1 MQPDTMGEQVTY
13 LVCFLM
19 GTITSAIVIGQVSD
33 MIAHANPGE
42 KTRTAAIGLLH
53 SFLHER
59 QIPPWLTR
67 RIRKHFSSLYT
78 AQGTTLDIQ
87 DFVHLMPQNLAIELG
102 AELGYLH
109 NAKSGRRSIFCKVP
123 FFCSLPPQD
132 LIMIGA
138 KLKPMRFMAAALT
151 GGPIEYVM
159 REGER
164 ADEMFIIAEGLV
176 RIQRSKQRK
185 GSDGKAQ
192 EPQNLGKL
200 QTHDF
205 FGELGVLGRDD
216 YGRLF
221 KRTRSAHVVS
231 SVAILL
237 TLKLADVDGLRQ
249 CSPTIENAV
258 RSTVDNLRMQ
268 RPSLFSG
275 SDSDENVTSLSPP
288 SVSRMPPIAVTK
300 REGPIQLQEVLDAV
314 DRMRKELGGQLTA
327 LQADVGKLQ
336 KRVDS
341 IDH

>member
-1 MQPDTMGEQVTY
+1 
-13 LVCFLM
+13 
-19 GTITSAIVIGQVSD
+19 
-33 MIAHANPGE
+33 
-42 KTRTAAIGLLH
+42 
-53 SFLHER
+53 
-59 QIPPWLTR
+59 
-67 RIRKHFSSLYT
+67 
-78 AQGTTLDIQ
+78 
-87 DFVHLMPQNLAIELG
+87 
-102 AELGYLH
+102 
-109 NAKSGRRSIFCKVP
+109 
-123 FFCSLPPQD
+123 
-132 LIMIGA
+132 MIGA